1 MSLRKSEH
9 PSWNTR
15 HIGRTEQYICF
26 INIIN
31 TLKSINALGMGSDI
45 EEIE

>member
-1 MSLRKSEH
+1 MSLLKSEY

-15 HIGRTEQYICF
+15 HIGHTEQYICF

-31 TLKSINALGMGSDI
+31 MLTTINALGRGSDI